1 MSCRMHFSFSIE
13 SWSISKSLQEVS
25 ASGKELEKV
34 DLGEV
39 SRILDNHSQNNNL
52 GPKASRMLQKNIWKI
67 HNS

>member
-25 ASGKELEKV
+25 APGKELEKV
-34 DLGEV
+34 DLGKV

-52 GPKASRMLQKNIWKI
+52 GPKASRMLQKK
-67 HNS
+67 HLENS